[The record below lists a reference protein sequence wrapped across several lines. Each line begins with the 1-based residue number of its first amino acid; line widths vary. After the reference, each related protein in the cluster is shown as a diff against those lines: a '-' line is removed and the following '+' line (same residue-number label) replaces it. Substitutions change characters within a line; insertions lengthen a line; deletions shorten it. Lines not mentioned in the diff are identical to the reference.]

1 MMLLIQIDFSSA
13 QFNILHWGLS
23 AYRKSL
29 SDGMTVGSG
38 GSAKWNRCSK
48 VFVLAELVQFVIKC
62 LIFLPFYESIG
73 DKYGLYLT
81 LWSDQI
87 MFHVVYPELFIDL
100 NKFGN
105 LEKSISYFPNF
116 WEKVRDIFFPIWG
129 KIWSWEGYIALM
141 GKFIT
146 FIIFALKDLTLLGH
160 LSPIS

>member
-62 LIFLPFYESIG
+62 VIFSLFMNPLVTNMGHIWNYDLVRSCFMLYTPN
-73 DKYGLYLT
+73 YGYI
-81 LWSDQI
+81 W
-87 MFHVVYPELFIDL
+87 IDL
-100 NKFGN
+100 VIWKD
-105 LEKSISYFPNF
+105 ISYFPNF
-116 WEKVRDIFFPIWG
+116 GGKNWRYIFFKYEAKYDAERGTLVGG
-129 KIWSWEGYIALM
+129 KL
-141 GKFIT
+141 IT
-146 FIIFALKDLTLLGH
+146 FIIFALKVSDFVGA
-160 LSPIS
+160 SVPY